1 VLNRFFCFSKNNH
14 DPNSGKHICMPQRGK
29 ETYKKK
35 PFRMVRNPGF
45 SDEKNIFRVRSSIE

>member
-1 VLNRFFCFSKNNH
+1 LYAS
-14 DPNSGKHICMPQRGK
+14 QRGK

-35 PFRMVRNPGF
+35 PFRMVRNPSF